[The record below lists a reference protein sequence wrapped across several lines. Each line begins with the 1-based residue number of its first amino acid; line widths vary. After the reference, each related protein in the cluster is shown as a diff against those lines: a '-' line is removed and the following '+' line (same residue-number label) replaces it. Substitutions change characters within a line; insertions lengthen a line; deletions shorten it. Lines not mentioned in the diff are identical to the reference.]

1 MNLFVVA
8 RGFGL
13 GIAQEAALKLK
24 ETCGLHAEAF
34 SSAEVKHGPMAL
46 VRAGFPVLMFTQRDD
61 TRAGIEELAAEFAA
75 RGARVLLAGA
85 EAAGAIALPDDRGTP
100 GHRAAADD
108 PEFLPHGECAGAGA
122 RPGSR
127 PAAASQQ
134 SDRDRLMLLAFRN
147 GRMLTDAGIESGKT
161 LLVRDGRIEAIVRR
175 ARSHRRRS
183 HHRSRGPAARARAS
197 STRR

>member
-1 MNLFVVA
+1 
-8 RGFGL
+8 
-13 GIAQEAALKLK
+13 
-24 ETCGLHAEAF
+24 
-34 SSAEVKHGPMAL
+34 MAL

-61 TRAGIEELAAEFAA
+61 TRVGIEELAAEFAA

-85 EAAGAIALPDDRGTP
+85 EAAGAIALPAI
-100 GHRAAADD
+100 AAHPVIEPLLTIQSFYRMANA
-108 PEFLPHGECAGAGA
+108 AGAGA
-122 RPGSR
+122 RPRSR

-161 LLVRDGRIEAIVRR
+161 LLVRDGRIEAIVGARDSRR
-175 ARSHRRRS
+175 APIAPSIS
-183 HHRSRGPAARARAS
+183 TAGCSCPAS